1 MGFNGIIS
9 NFDLITND
17 IFNIFINSNSNEI
30 IEKSIS
36 EKLFEYMQNKD
47 NFNILFNK
55 YFTSDEINEY
65 DLYSLFINYVFTVSY
80 LVNKYYNSLLNI
92 HDFSIN
98 DDEYDNSDYDFVNEY
113 DEEYEDECE
122 YYDEEVE
129 NKEISNNLCEYICNQ
144 RNKSENV
151 INIYENQE
159 DYNLID
165 VFSDFDLGTFM
176 LDDYL
181 EYLSMSLFERK
192 TLTYSIDKKVFQ
204 KLNSENNVFSNL
216 YKNLLNL
223 KISEEEKIINYV
235 KSIYDYYDI
244 NDKKCQDDIFN
255 IYTFNESNIKTNYKL
270 NKIKRTMIAISL
282 IDYINNNFNNSHI
295 KHLFS
300 VILNNVFSEIFY
312 SKNNDGREIYQ
323 NDFNFYDMIISN
335 RFSFDELFNMFI
347 NNTEFS
353 NYLIGTFYFINLDN
367 KVNSLDD
374 RNKFFIDENMEEKIK
389 KYKK

>member
-1 MGFNGIIS
+1 MEFNGIIS

-55 YFTSDEINEY
+55 YFTSDEINEC
-65 DLYSLFINYVFTVSY
+65 DLYSLFIDYVFTVSY
-80 LVNKYYNSLLNI
+80 LVNKYYNSLLDT

-192 TLTYSIDKKVFQ
+192 MLTYSIDKKVFQ

-216 YKNLLNL
+216 YKNLHNL

-255 IYTFNESNIKTNYKL
+255 MYTFNESNIKTNYKL
-270 NKIKRTMIAISL
+270 NKIKKTMIAISL

-300 VILNNVFSEIFY
+300 VILNNVFLEIFY
-312 SKNNDGREIYQ
+312 SKNNNGREIYQ

-367 KVNSLDD
+367 NVNSLDD